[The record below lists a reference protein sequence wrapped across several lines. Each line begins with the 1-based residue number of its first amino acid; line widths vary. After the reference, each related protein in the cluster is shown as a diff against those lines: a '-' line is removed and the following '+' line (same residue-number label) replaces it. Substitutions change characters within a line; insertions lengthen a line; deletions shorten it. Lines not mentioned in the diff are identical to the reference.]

1 MNNVLPPRNPIYD
14 EFVASVLQMF
24 GGLEEYEA
32 FQQARQDINDIDGMT
47 EVISNVEVLDKDL
60 VNEIE
65 SRFPGIIRD
74 NVAFEDRY
82 TPTGLTITLESLDNI
97 KRGAMAN
104 SSRATLAMLDKF
116 SDFLRTL
123 KKKNLS
129 EGLSAV
135 LDSIAKV
142 SQGIKFTTKEDKVLM
157 SAYKGL
163 MGVPPDSPE
172 QVKEMIAKFPD
183 YKNPIQCLK
192 DYPNESYNRIFTP
205 LLAATIAD
213 SSAIFSLFDK
223 LNNEY
228 AAKLINNVAEAHEV
242 LNDIMEKK
250 DYGRLARFNKH
261 LIPDDLM
268 KALSEMVAALNV
280 QLDHRKPLLQ
290 QTRTISKQMTLALK
304 PNEKSLGRKAS
315 VVNAI
320 TNRHKEIDKAFNDIL
335 TATDKMSGFGKSKD
349 QDMQT
354 LRNNLKDFRWQKPI
368 SEVIKGSVDGT
379 GSQAVKVYN
388 RILDEMTGLWNLV
401 SLLVRTS
408 VVYVTSYSITK
419 ISIDT
424 FNTNLITFGKKVASD
439 SQKPTEPQQDTE
451 EVMVEQNKE

>member
-1 MNNVLPPRNPIYD
+1 
-14 EFVASVLQMF
+14 
-24 GGLEEYEA
+24 
-32 FQQARQDINDIDGMT
+32 
-47 EVISNVEVLDKDL
+47 
-60 VNEIE
+60 
-65 SRFPGIIRD
+65 
-74 NVAFEDRY
+74 
-82 TPTGLTITLESLDNI
+82 
-97 KRGAMAN
+97 
-104 SSRATLAMLDKF
+104 
-116 SDFLRTL
+116 
-123 KKKNLS
+123 
-129 EGLSAV
+129 
-135 LDSIAKV
+135 
-142 SQGIKFTTKEDKVLM
+142 
-157 SAYKGL
+157 
-163 MGVPPDSPE
+163 
-172 QVKEMIAKFPD
+172 
-183 YKNPIQCLK
+183 
-192 DYPNESYNRIFTP
+192 
-205 LLAATIAD
+205 
-213 SSAIFSLFDK
+213 
-223 LNNEY
+223 
-228 AAKLINNVAEAHEV
+228 
-242 LNDIMEKK
+242 MEKK

-388 RILDEMTGLWNLV
+388 RILDEMTDLWNLV